1 MTSSQQYDVV
11 IIGGAMVGSA
21 LSCALA
27 QGEFSKHLKIA
38 VVEGNEFNKDKL
50 ASQNFDPRVSAL
62 TVVTR
67 KVFESLGVWPHIE
80 KYRISPFEGMSV
92 WDAEGT
98 GHIEFNAQQMGEKQ
112 LGHIIEN
119 RVVLAGIL
127 QRLEEL
133 DHVDWYCPQ
142 KLTHL
147 EKIVEKTG
155 SKSTGK
161 WRVYLSDDT
170 RLETGLLVGAD
181 GALSLVRE
189 LADFEIKQK
198 PYEHHSIVTTVK
210 TEKDHGRIARQ
221 RFLPTGPLALLPVID
236 NDGGQS
242 HCSIVWSSEPNSAR
256 TILAMTDDEFCQA
269 LGAASE
275 HCLGK
280 ILSAEKRF
288 AFPLLER
295 HAVDYV
301 QEGVALI
308 GDAAHTIH
316 PLAGQGVNLGFLD
329 AAVLAEEINRAA
341 GRQVDIGSL
350 SILRRFQRR
359 RKGENTLMMVTMRGF
374 KTLFEADAMPVRWAR
389 NTGMSWMNQ
398 ISPVKNKLMS
408 RAMGLEGDLPNLAKG
423 RSKGR
428 SM

>member
-1 MTSSQQYDVV
+1 VTSSQQYDVV

-21 LSCALA
+21 LACALA

-50 ASQNFDPRVSAL
+50 ASQSFDPRVSAL
-62 TVVTR
+62 TAATR

-98 GHIEFNAQQMGEKQ
+98 GHIEFNAQQMAEKQ
-112 LGHIIEN
+112 LGHIVEN

-133 DHVDWYCPQ
+133 AQVDWYCPQ
-142 KLTHL
+142 KLTHI
-147 EKIVEKTG
+147 EKIIERTG

-161 WRVYLSDDT
+161 WAVYLSDDT
-170 RLETGLLVGAD
+170 RLEASLLVGAD

-189 LADFEIKQK
+189 LANFEIKQK

-236 NDGGQS
+236 NDGGQN
-242 HCSIVWSSEPNSAR
+242 HCSIVWSSEPDSAK
-256 TILAMTDDEFCQA
+256 TIMAMADDEFCQA

-341 GRQVDIGSL
+341 GRQVEIGSL
-350 SILRRFQRR
+350 PILRRFQRR
-359 RKGENTLMMVTMRGF
+359 RKGENTLMMATMGGF

-423 RSKGR
+423 RS
-428 SM
+428 M

>member
-1 MTSSQQYDVV
+1 MTSSHQYDVV
-11 IIGGAMVGSA
+11 IIGGAMVGSTLA
-21 LSCALA
+21 CALA
-27 QGEFSKHLKIA
+27 QGEFSKQLKIA
-38 VVEGNEFNKDKL
+38 VVEGKEFNRDWVG
-50 ASQNFDPRVSAL
+50 SQSFDPRVSAL
-62 TVVTR
+62 TAATR
-67 KVFESLGVWPHIE
+67 KVFESLGVWQHIE

-98 GHIEFNAQQMGEKQ
+98 GHIEFNASQMAEKQ
-112 LGHIIEN
+112 LGHIVEN

-133 DHVDWYCPQ
+133 DQVDWYCPQ
-142 KLTHL
+142 KLTHI
-147 EKIVEKTG
+147 EKIIERTTKKTG
-155 SKSTGK
+155 NKSFGK
-161 WRVYLSDDT
+161 WAVYLSDDT
-170 RLETGLLVGAD
+170 RLETRLLVGAD
-181 GALSLVRE
+181 GALSLVRD
-189 LADFEIKQK
+189 LADFKIKQK

-210 TEKDHGRIARQ
+210 TEKNHGRIARQ
-221 RFLPTGPLALLPVID
+221 RFIPTGPLALLPVID
-236 NDGGQS
+236 NDGGQN
-242 HCSIVWSSEPNSAR
+242 HCSIVWSSEPDNAK
-256 TILAMTDDEFCQA
+256 TIMAMDDDEFCQA
-269 LGAASE
+269 LGVASE

-295 HAVDYV
+295 HAIDYV

-341 GRQVDIGSL
+341 GKQIEIGDLQV
-350 SILRRFQRR
+350 LRRFQRR
-359 RKGENTLMMVTMRGF
+359 RKGENTLMMATMGGF
-374 KTLFEADAMPVRWAR
+374 KTLFEADALPVRWAR

-398 ISPVKNKLMS
+398 ISPVKNKLIS

-423 RSKGR
+423 RPL
-428 SM
+428 